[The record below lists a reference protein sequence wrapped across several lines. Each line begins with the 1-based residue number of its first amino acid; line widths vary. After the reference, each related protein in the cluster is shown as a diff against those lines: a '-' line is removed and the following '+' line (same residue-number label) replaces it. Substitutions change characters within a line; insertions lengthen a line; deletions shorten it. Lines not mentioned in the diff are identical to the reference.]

1 MGTPGAVISACFA
14 DLEEEQRSPVP
25 RAKPWLYNREENRI
39 CLNASARLPNRL
51 PERPGWNNFS
61 WASVDKSSL
70 TQTEFI
76 LPFAFC
82 KAKPEHRSSLRRERA
97 DGAGGDREGKLLEKA
112 EGEETWSVEY
122 FQGGKKIEKSKE
134 VRKYSIFR
142 VPERGMNLLP
152 GPFWGVPLSPRPHP
166 LLQFT
171 LVNMDA
177 R

>member
-97 DGAGGDREGKLLEKA
+97 DGAGELLEKA

-122 FQGGKKIEKSKE
+122 FQGEKKNRKEQRSSKILNFPCARAGDE
-134 VRKYSIFR
+134 PAPRSFLGCST
-142 VPERGMNLLP
+142 VPP
-152 GPFWGVPLSPRPHP
+152 TAPAAAIHPR
-166 LLQFT
+166 
-171 LVNMDA
+171 
-177 R
+177 